1 MKNNFYTII
10 TFIVMS
16 IGLYCMFPDFY
27 LPPIAAVSLY
37 LPLNILTLVGLS
49 SLLKLYMTEVRN
61 PYYIKRIENASDKL
75 WHDTFIV
82 KFLTVVSL
90 YVIYAI
96 LPKESAGLLSFILL
110 MYMSHT
116 IIDFLY
122 VIDTVQKSYK
132 SLGEKIRQEGNDEEE
147 RSKRLSSQSK
157 KVEQIE
163 ESND

>member
-1 MKNNFYTII
+1 MKRNFYII
-10 TFIVMS
+10 IAILVVSIV
-16 IGLYCMFPDFY
+16 LYCIFPNFY
-27 LPPIAAVSLY
+27 LPHIAAVALY

-49 SLLKLYMTEVRN
+49 SLLKLYMVEVRN
-61 PYYIKRIENASDKL
+61 PLYIKRIENASDKL
-75 WHDTFIV
+75 WHDTFMV
-82 KFLTVVSL
+82 KFLTAVSL

-122 VIDTVQKSYK
+122 VINTVQKAYK
-132 SLGEKIRQEGNDEEE
+132 SLVEKIRQEENDEEE
-147 RSKRLSSQSK
+147 RNKRLSSQSK

-163 ESND
+163 DVN